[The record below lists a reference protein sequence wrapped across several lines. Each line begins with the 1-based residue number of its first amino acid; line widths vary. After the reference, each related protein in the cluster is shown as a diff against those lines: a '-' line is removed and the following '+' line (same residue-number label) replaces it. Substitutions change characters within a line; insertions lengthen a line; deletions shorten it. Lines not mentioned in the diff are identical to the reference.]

1 MEVIEVLDHNDRNR
15 TDQNNHEESR
25 EEKVESEKEVEE
37 DRQEGAVGGE
47 GFQDL
52 ELVKK
57 NVTLISLQ
65 SYEEESYS
73 VVDETEKNDEVIFFM
88 FFL

>member
-1 MEVIEVLDHNDRNR
+1 MIEVLDHNDRNR